1 MLSIPLSIFLFVCH
15 FMSEVEPFLTHHNH
29 KSCFYQQSALT
40 MSTDHTPVL
49 SNNVRANVAKNSLF
63 CLGSMLSVA
72 LLKRDK
78 AVAID
83 LPECSDSVT
92 IFRRAADNHEV
103 SCK

>member
-1 MLSIPLSIFLFVCH
+1 MNI
-15 FMSEVEPFLTHHNH
+15 
-29 KSCFYQQSALT
+29 
-40 MSTDHTPVL
+40 DHSPVL
-49 SNNVRANVAKNSLF
+49 SNNVRADVAKNGLF

-103 SCK
+103 IWKQRTACCMRRAHLIYSARTIPGIVLHHVIG